1 MRCWR
6 PQTQANA
13 TWGTMAMR
21 EIVGRIVDG
30 IVLSG
35 IISFIMMLASRDR
48 RTLYDHIGGVIVLH
62 DPDKVLQP
70 R

>member
-1 MRCWR
+1 
-6 PQTQANA
+6 
-13 TWGTMAMR
+13 MALR
-21 EIVGRIVDG
+21 EIIGRIVENIAFG
-30 IVLSG
+30 GLV
-35 IISFIMMLASRDR
+35 SFIMMLASRDR